1 MADKKDSTQVDKKTG
16 EEAAPAK
23 NKKPLVFGGGA
34 VALIALAYIVSTMA
48 VPKKE
53 HKAPTLAGPF
63 VAKLSKTDLQV
74 NLSGESSKRYLVMA
88 LNAEYF
94 AYDEAYVRGR
104 LGIAGPAAGGHDSGV
119 PTEDPLYIAMLKD
132 ALLKLAATKTRDEVT
147 NPSLMD
153 GFLEEIRTVVNP
165 ILFPVHVGDSHSA
178 VTADTH
184 SGLRTGESVMEA
196 TMRGFLHEHA
206 LAFDGAKRSIALDDG
221 PKVTFDGTERDLKL
235 TNRAGQCVFVDVTD
249 YKTEFSGEVP
259 IGVPGR
265 VRRIYRD
272 SFLVQ

>member
-1 MADKKDSTQVDKKTG
+1 MADKKDTVPGEKKAG
-16 EEAAPAK
+16 EEAAPKK
-23 NKKPLVFGGGA
+23 NKLPMFLGGGM
-34 VALIALAYIVSTMA
+34 VALIALAYMVSLMA

-53 HKAPTLAGPF
+53 HKKPTLEGPF
-63 VAKLSKTDLQV
+63 VQKLSKTDIQV
-74 NLSGESSKRYLVMA
+74 NLAGESSKRYLVMA

-94 AYDEAYVRGR
+94 AYDEAYVVGR
-104 LGIAGPAAGGHDSGV
+104 LGGAAPAGGHGGDA
-119 PTEDPLYIAMLKD
+119 PKEDPLYIAMLKD
-132 ALLKLAATKTRDEVT
+132 ALLKLAATKTRDQVT

-153 GFLEEIRTVVNP
+153 GFLEEVRAAVNP

-178 VTADTH
+178 SAPDSH
-184 SGLRTGESVMEA
+184 SGLRTGESVMDA

-206 LAFDGAKRSIALDDG
+206 LAFDGKKKTIALDDG
-221 PKVTFDGTERDLKL
+221 PTVTFDGTERDLKL
-235 TNRAGQCVFVDVTD
+235 TNKAGQSVFVDVSD
-249 YKTEFSGEVP
+249 FNPEFAGEVP